1 MHIQNILFLCCKTK
15 MEIIIYM
22 SKFFFKKRTKADPKF
37 KTHAID
43 NLKTSTI
50 DEQLMLN
57 IEAKY
62 VILFEGSIPHIL
74 I

>member
-1 MHIQNILFLCCKTK
+1 
-15 MEIIIYM
+15 M
-22 SKFFFKKRTKADPKF
+22 SKFLKNKRTKADPNF

-74 I
+74 IWTINFIRHILIEKLLK